1 MGEGGF
7 CFVGSVYYPSLFL
20 KGALHNPEVLHF
32 IYNDKKCEFVIIEEP
47 TATK

>member
-7 CFVGSVYYPSLFL
+7 VFVESVYYPSLCL

-32 IYNDKKCEFVIIEEP
+32 IHNDKEYEFVIIEEP